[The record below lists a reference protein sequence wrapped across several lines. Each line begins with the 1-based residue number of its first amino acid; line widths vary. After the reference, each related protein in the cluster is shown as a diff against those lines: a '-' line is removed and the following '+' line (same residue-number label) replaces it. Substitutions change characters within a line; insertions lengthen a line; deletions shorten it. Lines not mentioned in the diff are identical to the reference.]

1 MLTMK
6 TRIILYILLLTSTA
20 LSAQDST
27 VLSPKAKKSYAIHNK
42 GYFFDVGVSA
52 GASFPKGVYPKA
64 ILEVYTTHGYQFSNT
79 FSLGLGVS
87 TYNTESIIAYLQL
100 RFNLRKI
107 KETRTSYP
115 YISLKGGYSWSTW
128 TGDTWGDDKGPWEEL
143 KLGWCFYTKEANLRW
158 SVYVAPSLYQFSFI
172 PKIGLAFEF

>member
-1 MLTMK
+1 MK
-6 TRIILYILLLTSTA
+6 NRILLIVLLLISTA

-27 VLSPKAKKSYAIHNK
+27 SPGTKGKKSYAKHNK
-42 GYFFDVGVSA
+42 GYFFDVGLSA
-52 GASFPKGVYPKA
+52 GATFPKGVDPKA
-64 ILEVYTTHGYQFSNT
+64 IVEVYTTHGYQFSNT
-79 FSLGLGVS
+79 FSLGVGIS
-87 TYNTESIIAYLQL
+87 TYNTENIIGYLQL

-115 YISLKGGYSWSTW
+115 YISLKGGYAWSTW
-128 TGDTWGDDKGPWEEL
+128 TGDSWGDDKGPIEEL

-158 SVYVAPSLYQFSFI
+158 SVFAAPSLYQFHFI

>member
-1 MLTMK
+1 MK
-6 TRIILYILLLTSTA
+6 NRILLIVLLLTSTA

-27 VLSPKAKKSYAIHNK
+27 SPGTKSKKSYAKHNK
-42 GYFFDVGVSA
+42 GYFFDVGLSA
-52 GASFPKGVYPKA
+52 GATFPKGVDPKA
-64 ILEVYTTHGYQFSNT
+64 IVEVYTTHGYQFSNT
-79 FSLGLGVS
+79 FSLGVGIS
-87 TYNTESIIAYLQL
+87 TYNTENIIGYLQL

-115 YISLKGGYSWSTW
+115 YISLKGGYAWSTW
-128 TGDTWGDDKGPWEEL
+128 TGDSWGDDKGPIEEL

-158 SVYVAPSLYQFSFI
+158 SVFAAPSLYQFHFI

>member
-6 TRIILYILLLTSTA
+6 TRIFLLILLLISTA

-27 VLSPKAKKSYAIHNK
+27 ALRPKAKKSYAIHNK
-42 GYFFDVGVSA
+42 GYFFDVGMSA
-52 GASFPKGVYPKA
+52 GATFPTGVNPKA

-79 FSLGLGVS
+79 FSLGVGVS
-87 TYNTESIIAYLQL
+87 TYNTENINIYMQL

-115 YISLKGGYSWSTW
+115 YISLRGGYSWSTW
-128 TGDTWGDDKGPWEEL
+128 TGDSWGDDKGPMEEL

-158 SVYVAPSLYQFSFI
+158 SVFLAPSLYQFHFI